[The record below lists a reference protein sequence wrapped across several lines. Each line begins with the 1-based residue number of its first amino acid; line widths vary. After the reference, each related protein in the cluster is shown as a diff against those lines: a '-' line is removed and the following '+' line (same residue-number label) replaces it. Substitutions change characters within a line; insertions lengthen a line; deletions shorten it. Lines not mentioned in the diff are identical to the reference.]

1 MARRLADQWLLIF
14 VKAPV
19 PGQVKTRL
27 RPWLAPD
34 EAAQLYRCLV
44 QDTLATARR
53 VKRVRV
59 AIAYAAHAA
68 FPDCSWLKTEVPVVL
83 QKGADLGE
91 RLTRAFRWA
100 FRHKAQR
107 VVVIGSDAPDLSAR
121 WLAQAFRVLE
131 RADAVLGPTT
141 DGGYHLI
148 GLNEPNPALFAD
160 MPWSTSRLLAKTL
173 TRIER
178 LHVSVDCLRPIADLD
193 TPADVRLYAASLDG
207 RRART
212 HTARYLATLRL
223 R

>member
-1 MARRLADQWLLIF
+1 MARRLCEQWLLIF

-34 EAAQLYRCLV
+34 EAAQLYRCLA
-44 QDTLATARR
+44 QDTLAAARR
-53 VKRVRV
+53 LPRVRV
-59 AIAYAAHAA
+59 AIAYAAHAP
-68 FPDCSWLKTEVPVVL
+68 FPDCAWLNTEAPIVL

-100 FRHKAQR
+100 FRRKAQR
-107 VVVIGSDAPDLSAR
+107 VVIIGSDAPQLSAR
-121 WLAQAFRVLE
+121 WLAQAFRALE
-131 RADAVLGPTT
+131 RADVVLGPTT

-148 GLNEPNPALFAD
+148 GLNEANPALFAD

-173 TRIER
+173 GRIGQ
-178 LHVSVDCLRPIADLD
+178 LHVSVECLRPITDLD
-193 TPADVRLYAASLDG
+193 TPDDVRRYAAGLDG

-212 HTARYLATLRL
+212 HTARYLATLKL